1 MKRTQK
7 GTSNEP
13 EWPQWIALEGILSF
27 DTKGMPG
34 YQGKPKAGRGG
45 GAGGGISVGSLPRPA
60 GQPGG
65 VKPVALQ
72 IGRETHVFY
81 E

>member
-1 MKRTQK
+1 
-7 GTSNEP
+7 
-13 EWPQWIALEGILSF
+13 
-27 DTKGMPG
+27 MPG
-34 YQGKPKAGRGG
+34 YQGKPKGG
-45 GAGGGISVGSLPRPA
+45 EISVGSLPRPA

-72 IGRETHVFY
+72 IGRETYVFY